1 MLWYSSQIICPTEGR
16 DVFSELMGIEA
27 DAVVP
32 HHDTV
37 RGRSQ
42 DDDLNLESIE
52 IISSPDHSFPVAP
65 SLHLKNK

>member
-1 MLWYSSQIICPTEGR
+1 MLWYSSQIIAPTEGR
-16 DVFSELMGIEA
+16 DVFSELMGVEA

-32 HHDTV
+32 HHNTV

-42 DDDLNLESIE
+42 DDDLNLKSIE
-52 IISSPDHSFPVAP
+52 IIPSPDHSSLIAR